1 MHLEI
6 VVQKVFLEAEA
17 AQKAHHEAAVD
28 QIVVQDPGAEAKDPE
43 VDLADQEVDLAD
55 QEVDLADQEV
65 EVAVLKV
72 VVGQKVAAEA
82 ILKVVV
88 SQKDVIDQKV
98 EAVSYINI

>member
-55 QEVDLADQEV
+55 QEV